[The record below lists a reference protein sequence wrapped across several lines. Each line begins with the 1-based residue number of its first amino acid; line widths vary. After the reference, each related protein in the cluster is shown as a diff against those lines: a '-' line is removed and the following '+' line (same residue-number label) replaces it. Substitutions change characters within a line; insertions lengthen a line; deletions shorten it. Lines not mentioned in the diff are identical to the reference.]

1 MRILEITWEYPPHIV
16 GGLGR
21 HVYNLSVHLA
31 SKGAEVTVL
40 SFTDGTS
47 KKQER
52 AEGVEIV
59 RVNPYVLRYP
69 DFVSWIE
76 GLNMLM
82 VERAADLGS
91 FDLIHVHDWLTAYS
105 GIALK
110 HMWRRPLVATIHA
123 TEIGRRKVLTND
135 SERHIHEM
143 EWWLAFEAWRVICC
157 SKYMMKEVHTSLGCP
172 ADKISV
178 IHNGY
183 DPKMAKAK
191 NAVPGKKKGKTVL
204 FVGRLVY
211 EKGPHLLV
219 EAASLLREEEGL
231 RVIIVGDGAMRPYLE
246 GLARKLNL
254 GDKVSFLG
262 HVDDETLLSIY
273 EEASVLVIPSLYE
286 PFGIVVLEA
295 MSLGIP
301 VIVSNTGG
309 LDEIVTDGKDGIK
322 FRSGSAE
329 DLAKAITRVL
339 HDEGLRA
346 RLVANAKSRANEFS
360 WSNTAEQTLEL
371 YKRVLDEY
379 NANDWKPKAG
389 IR

>member
-1 MRILEITWEYPPHIV
+1 MRILTITWEYPPHIV

-21 HVYNLSVHLA
+21 HVHNLSIHLA
-31 SKGAEVTVL
+31 SKGADVTVL

-47 KKQER
+47 ERHER
-52 AEGVEIV
+52 ADGVEIV
-59 RVNPYVLRYP
+59 RVNPYVMRYP

-123 TEIGRRKVLTND
+123 TELGRRKVLSND

-143 EWWLAFEAWRVICC
+143 EWWLAYEAWKVICC
-157 SKYMMKEVHTSLGCP
+157 SKYMMNEVHSSLGCP
-172 ADKISV
+172 IDKISV

-183 DPKMAKAK
+183 DPKLARANSAGMSKRKAR
-191 NAVPGKKKGKTVL
+191 TVL

-219 EAASLLREEEGL
+219 EAASLLKDC

-246 GLARKLNL
+246 GLARKL
-254 GDKVSFLG
+254 GVSDRVTFTG

-309 LDEIVTDGKDGIK
+309 LDEIITDGRDGLK
-322 FRSGSAE
+322 FQSGSPE
-329 DLAKAITRVL
+329 ELAKAIARIL
-339 HDEGLRA
+339 DDEGLRA
-346 RLVANAKSRANEFS
+346 RLVENAKSRAKEFS
-360 WSNTAEQTLEL
+360 WKTTADQTLKL
-371 YKRVLDEY
+371 YKKVLEEY
-379 NANDWKPKAG
+379 NANDWKPKASA
-389 IR
+389 RW

>member
-1 MRILEITWEYPPHIV
+1 MAITWEYPPHIV

-31 SKGAEVTVL
+31 SKGIDVTVL

-47 KKQER
+47 ERHER
-52 AEGVEIV
+52 ADGVEIV
-59 RVNPYVLRYP
+59 RVNPYVMRYP
-69 DFVSWIE
+69 DFISWIE

-82 VERAADLGS
+82 VERAADLKS
-91 FDLIHVHDWLTAYS
+91 YDIIHVHDWLTAYS

-110 HMWRRPLVATIHA
+110 HMWRRPLLATIHA
-123 TEIGRRKVLTND
+123 TELGRRKVLTND

-143 EWWLAFEAWRVICC
+143 EWWLTYEAWRVICC
-157 SKYMMKEVHTSLGCP
+157 SEYMRREVHSSLGCP

-183 DPKMAKAK
+183 DPKMARA
-191 NAVPGKKKGKTVL
+191 NSAGPRKKGKKTVL

-219 EAASLLREEEGL
+219 EAASLLKDKDL
-231 RVIIVGDGAMRPYLE
+231 RVIIIGDGAMRPYLE
-246 GLARKLNL
+246 GLARKLNVSE
-254 GDKVSFLG
+254 KVTFLG

-309 LDEIVTDGKDGIK
+309 LDEIVTDGKDGLK
-322 FRSGSAE
+322 FQSGSAE
-329 DLAKAITRVL
+329 ELARAIVRIL
-339 HDEGLRA
+339 EDEGLRA
-346 RLVANAKSRANEFS
+346 KLVENAKSRASEFS
-360 WSNTAEQTLEL
+360 WDTTAEQTLEL

>member
-1 MRILEITWEYPPHIV
+1 M
-16 GGLGR
+16 
-21 HVYNLSVHLA
+21 
-31 SKGAEVTVL
+31 TVL
-40 SFTDGTS
+40 SYTDGTS
-47 KKQER
+47 ERHER

-59 RVNPYVLRYP
+59 RVNPYVMRYP
-69 DFVSWIE
+69 DFVSWIQ

-82 VERAADLGS
+82 VERTAELGS

-110 HMWRRPLVATIHA
+110 HMWRCPLVATIHA
-123 TEIGRRKVLTND
+123 TELGRRKVLTND
-135 SERHIHEM
+135 NERHIHEM
-143 EWWLAFEAWRVICC
+143 EWWLAYEAWRVICC
-157 SKYMMKEVHTSLGCP
+157 SKYMMNEVHTSLGCP
-172 ADKISV
+172 INKISV

-183 DPKMAKAK
+183 DPKMARTNRKSPSAK
-191 NAVPGKKKGKTVL
+191 SSKTVL

-219 EAASLLREEEGL
+219 EAASLLKDKGC

-246 GLARKLNL
+246 GMAKKL
-254 GDKVSFLG
+254 GVSDRVIFLG
-262 HVDDETLLSIY
+262 HVDDNTLLSIY

-295 MSLGIP
+295 MSLGVP

-309 LDEIVTDGKDGIK
+309 LDEIITDEKDGLK
-322 FRSGSAE
+322 FQSGSAE
-329 DLAKAITRVL
+329 DLARVITKIL
-339 HDEGLRA
+339 EDEGLSA
-346 RLVANAKSRANEFS
+346 RLVENAKSRAKEFS
-360 WSNTAEQTLEL
+360 WSTTADQTLDL
-371 YKRVLDEY
+371 YKKVLEEY

>member
-1 MRILEITWEYPPHIV
+1 MRILTITWEYPPHIV

-21 HVYNLSVHLA
+21 HVHNLSIHLA
-31 SKGAEVTVL
+31 SKGADVTVL

-47 KKQER
+47 ESHER
-52 AEGVEIV
+52 ADGVEIV
-59 RVNPYVLRYP
+59 RVNPYVMRYP

-110 HMWRRPLVATIHA
+110 HMWRLPLVATIHA
-123 TEIGRRKVLTND
+123 TELGRRKVLSND

-143 EWWLAFEAWRVICC
+143 EWWLAYEAWRVICC
-157 SKYMMKEVHTSLGCP
+157 SKYMVNEVQLNLGCP
-172 ADKISV
+172 IDKISV

-183 DPKMAKAK
+183 DPKLARSNSAGTNKK
-191 NAVPGKKKGKTVL
+191 NTRTVL

-219 EAASLLREEEGL
+219 EAASLLKDC

-246 GLARKLNL
+246 GLARKL
-254 GDKVSFLG
+254 GVSDRVTFMG
-262 HVDDETLLSIY
+262 HVDDDTLLSIY
-273 EEASVLVIPSLYE
+273 EEAPVLVIPSLYE

-309 LDEIVTDGKDGIK
+309 LDEIITDGRDGLK
-322 FRSGSAE
+322 FQTGSPE
-329 DLAKAITRVL
+329 ELAKAITRIL
-339 HDEGLRA
+339 DDEGLRA
-346 RLVANAKSRANEFS
+346 RLVENAKSRAKDFS
-360 WSNTAEQTLEL
+360 WNTTADQTLDL
-371 YKRVLDEY
+371 YKKVLEEY
-379 NANDWKPKAG
+379 NANDWKPKVIAQWQ
-389 IR
+389 

>member
-1 MRILEITWEYPPHIV
+1 M
-16 GGLGR
+16 
-21 HVYNLSVHLA
+21 
-31 SKGAEVTVL
+31 TVL

-47 KKQER
+47 EKYER
-52 AEGVEIV
+52 ADGVEIV
-59 RVNPYVLRYP
+59 RVNPYVMRYP
-69 DFVSWIE
+69 DFISWIE

-82 VERAADLGS
+82 VERAADLKS

-110 HMWRRPLVATIHA
+110 HMWRRPLLATIHA
-123 TEIGRRKVLTND
+123 TELGRRKVLTND

-143 EWWLAFEAWRVICC
+143 EWWLTYEAWRVICC
-157 SKYMMKEVHTSLGCP
+157 SEYMKREVHSSLGCP

-183 DPKMAKAK
+183 DPKMARA
-191 NAVPGKKKGKTVL
+191 NSAGLKKKGKKTVL

-219 EAASLLREEEGL
+219 EATSLLKDKDF
-231 RVIIVGDGAMRPYLE
+231 RVIIIGDGAMRPYLE
-246 GLARKLNL
+246 GLARKLNVTE
-254 GDKVSFLG
+254 KVTFLG

-309 LDEIVTDGKDGIK
+309 LDEIVTDGRDGLK
-322 FRSGSAE
+322 FQSGSAE
-329 DLAKAITRVL
+329 ELAKAITRIL
-339 HDEGLRA
+339 EDEGLRA
-346 RLVANAKSRANEFS
+346 KLVENAKSRASEFS
-360 WSNTAEQTLEL
+360 WDTTAEQTLEL
-371 YKRVLDEY
+371 YERVLDEY

>member
-1 MRILEITWEYPPHIV
+1 MTWEYPPHIV

-21 HVYNLSVHLA
+21 HVHNLSIHLA
-31 SKGAEVTVL
+31 SKGTDVTVL

-47 KKQER
+47 EKRER
-52 AEGVEIV
+52 ADGVEIV
-59 RVNPYVLRYP
+59 RVNPYVMRYP

-82 VERAADLGS
+82 VECAADLGS

-123 TEIGRRKVLTND
+123 TELGRRKVLTND

-143 EWWLAFEAWRVICC
+143 EWWLAYEAWRVICC
-157 SKYMMKEVHTSLGCP
+157 SKYMMNEVHSSLGCP
-172 ADKISV
+172 IDKISV

-183 DPKMAKAK
+183 DPKMAKSNRKGSSGK
-191 NAVPGKKKGKTVL
+191 NGKTVL

-219 EAASLLREEEGL
+219 EAASLLKDKDF

-246 GLARKLNL
+246 GLAKKL
-254 GDKVSFLG
+254 GVSDRVTFLG

-273 EEASVLVIPSLYE
+273 KEASVLVIPSLYE

-309 LDEIVTDGKDGIK
+309 LDEIITEGKDGLK
-322 FRSGSAE
+322 FQSGSPE
-329 DLAKAITRVL
+329 GLARAITKIL
-339 HDEGLRA
+339 EDEGLMA
-346 RLVANAKSRANEFS
+346 RLVENAKSRAKEFS
-360 WSNTAEQTLEL
+360 WDTTADQTLDL
-371 YKRVLDEY
+371 YKKVLEEY
-379 NANDWKPKAG
+379 NANNWKPRAG
-389 IR
+389 LR